1 MYTLTHK
8 QLGRDSHIQF
18 MTWDE
23 NKSGTLTVKFEGGR
37 TYQYFNIS
45 SSLWNE
51 LVRSKNTVGYFI
63 KNIRNKSG
71 IKYQEINN

>member
-51 LVRSKNTVGYFI
+51 LVKSKNTMSYFI
-63 KNIRNKSG
+63 KNIRNKPG